1 MIIRKLSLHRRTL
14 LRGLGA
20 SVALP
25 LLDAMTPALARDA
38 DKIAPAKRLGV
49 MYVPNGMSMDYWSP
63 KGSGAQLEL
72 SPILQPLAPFQDRLL
87 VLSGLNGP
95 KINTASPHARASTS
109 FLTGVPP
116 GKTPGGAVMAGA
128 SIDQMAAETFGV
140 QTQLSSLE
148 LGLDNLDAAG
158 VCEGIPCIM
167 CDTISW
173 RSATLPLAPENNPRL
188 VFERLFGDAGT
199 TESAARIAH
208 MRQDRSILD
217 FVTAQAAVLDKRLGP
232 DDRARLEEYLDGVR
246 DIETRI
252 QKAEAQGA
260 RDMPVVNQPVGIP
273 ATFEDH
279 AKLMHD
285 LQVLALQSDLTRVTT
300 LMYGREFSGRTY
312 PEIGV
317 PEGHHPLSHHQN
329 DPDKMLAL
337 SKVNTYHMQMFA
349 YFLDKM
355 SKTKDGDGS
364 LLDHTLILYGA
375 GISDSNV
382 HSALDIPHVLVGG
395 PNQGIKGGRQLIYK
409 GDSTANVLVAVM
421 DKLGLPVD
429 QVGASTGKLDIDRLS
444 EV

>member
-1 MIIRKLSLHRRTL
+1 
-14 LRGLGA
+14 
-20 SVALP
+20 
-25 LLDAMTPALARDA
+25 
-38 DKIAPAKRLGV
+38 
-49 MYVPNGMSMDYWSP
+49 
-63 KGSGAQLEL
+63 
-72 SPILQPLAPFQDRLL
+72 
-87 VLSGLNGP
+87 
-95 KINTASPHARASTS
+95 
-109 FLTGVPP
+109 
-116 GKTPGGAVMAGA
+116 
-128 SIDQMAAETFGV
+128 
-140 QTQLSSLE
+140 
-148 LGLDNLDAAG
+148 
-158 VCEGIPCIM
+158 
-167 CDTISW
+167 
-173 RSATLPLAPENNPRL
+173 
-188 VFERLFGDAGT
+188 
-199 TESAARIAH
+199 
-208 MRQDRSILD
+208 
-217 FVTAQAAVLDKRLGP
+217 
-232 DDRARLEEYLDGVR
+232 
-246 DIETRI
+246 
-252 QKAEAQGA
+252 
-260 RDMPVVNQPVGIP
+260 
-273 ATFEDH
+273 
-279 AKLMHD
+279 MHD

>member
-63 KGSGAQLEL
+63 KGAGAQLEL

-395 PNQGIKGGRQLIYK
+395 PNQGIKGGRHLKYD
-409 GDSTANVLVAVM
+409 GESSADLLVAVM
-421 DKLGLPVD
+421 DKLGLPTD
-429 QVGASTGKLDIDRLS
+429 KVGQSTGKLDIDRLS